1 MKVQMIAAL
10 ITIASLAGC
19 TSTATPEQAKAA
31 PAEIKNKIK
40 TGEQLTNEELNEL
53 AGKTDFT
60 ATQLKKAAKN
70 LGYRCSYFAV
80 TGSHIKQK
88 ICSTQQQRDVRAEA
102 AKSYVRDIASSN
114 TVPAKL

>member
-1 MKVQMIAAL
+1 MAAL
-10 ITIASLAGC
+10 ITITALAGC
-19 TSTATPEQAKAA
+19 TSSATSEQAKGAST
-31 PAEIKNKIK
+31 EIKNKIN

-53 AGKTDFT
+53 AGKTNFT

-70 LGYRCSYFAV
+70 LGYKCTYFAV

-88 ICSTQQQRDVRAEA
+88 VCSTQQQRDVRAEA
-102 AKSYVRDIASSN
+102 AKSYIRDITSSN